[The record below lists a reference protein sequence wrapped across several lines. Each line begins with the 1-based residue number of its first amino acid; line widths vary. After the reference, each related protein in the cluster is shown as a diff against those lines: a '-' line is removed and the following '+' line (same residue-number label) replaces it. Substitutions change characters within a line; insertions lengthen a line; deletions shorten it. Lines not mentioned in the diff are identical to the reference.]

1 MLQTSARL
9 LRLLSMLQARRFWTG
24 PDLAERLE
32 VTDRTLRR
40 DMDRLRTLGYPVHAT
55 SGTAGGYSLGAGVSL
70 PPLMLDDAEAVAVAI
85 ALQTA
90 AGTLA
95 GIEDAA
101 QRALA
106 KLENV
111 LPSRLR
117 RRVRGLRG
125 SILRLSSGPDVQL
138 DAVSQLAAACSD
150 SLRLHFS
157 YRDRAGTAIER
168 TVEPHRLVHVER
180 RWYLVAWDK
189 LRGDWRTFRL
199 DRIAAPIRTG
209 SPFTPRTSPD
219 DDVAA
224 YVTRSLAS
232 EPYRYKARVI
242 LQSSQAELAVRLP
255 PSAGF
260 LKAIDAEHCRFET
273 GANSLSSLAGWLL
286 ALDVDFEIE
295 SPPELADYIARL
307 SERLA
312 RTARALRG

>member
-9 LRLLSMLQARRFWTG
+9 LRLLSMLQARRFWAG
-24 PDLAERLE
+24 PDLAQRLE

-55 SGTAGGYSLGAGVSL
+55 SGIAGGYALGAGVSL

-125 SILRLSSGPDVQL
+125 SIVRLSSGPDVQL
-138 DAVSQLAAACSD
+138 EAVSQLAAACSD
-150 SLRLHFS
+150 SLELQFS
-157 YRDRAGTAIER
+157 YRDRSGNAAER
-168 TVEPHRLVHVER
+168 TVELHRQ
-180 RWYLVAWDK
+180 
-189 LRGDWRTFRL
+189 
-199 DRIAAPIRTG
+199 
-209 SPFTPRTSPD
+209 
-219 DDVAA
+219 
-224 YVTRSLAS
+224 
-232 EPYRYKARVI
+232 ARVI
-242 LQSSQAELAVRLP
+242 LHGSQPALAARLP

-260 LKAIDAEHCRFET
+260 LQPIDATHCRFET
-273 GANSLSSLAGWLL
+273 GANSLNALAGWLL
-286 ALDVDFEIE
+286 VLDVDFEIE
-295 SPPELADYIARL
+295 APAELAAYVRRL

-312 RTARALRG
+312 RTAGAPVLRS